1 MNTSLRRLLVLFP
14 PSAWLV
20 RFRRRSIRWR
30 KFRRDFRE
38 FQSQSATGQA
48 RFALR
53 WSDRFPCLDDN
64 TGYTSFDWHYVF
76 HTAWA
81 ARLVAANSPARHIDI
96 ASSLYFNAL
105 VSAFVP
111 VDFYEYRPVALNL
124 SGLENRHADLLA
136 LPFKDQSVPSLS
148 CMHVVEHI
156 GLGRYGEPIDA
167 DGDLKA
173 MAELRRVLA
182 PGGAL
187 FFVVPV
193 GRPRLQFNAHR
204 IYSHRQIV
212 EAFAGLELAEFSLQ
226 PDFPRCE
233 LVRHASPELAAEQRY
248 GCGCFHFVR
257 PL

>member
-1 MNTSLRRLLVLFP
+1 MTSLRRLLDLFP
-14 PSAWLV
+14 PAAWLM
-20 RFRRRSIRWR
+20 RFRRRKIRWR
-30 KFRRDFRE
+30 KFRRDFHE
-38 FQSQSATGQA
+38 FQSQSALGQA
-48 RFALR
+48 RFPLR
-53 WSDRFPCLDDN
+53 WSDRFPCLDDA

-81 ARLVAANSPARHIDI
+81 ARLVAANSPARHTDI
-96 ASSLYFNAL
+96 ASSLYFNSI

-124 SGLENRHADLLA
+124 SGLETRHADLLA
-136 LPFKDQSVPSLS
+136 LPFEDQSVPSLS
-148 CMHVVEHI
+148 CMHVVEHV

-182 PGGAL
+182 PGGSL

-193 GRPRLQFNAHR
+193 GRPQIQFNAHR

-233 LVRHASPELAAEQRY
+233 LVRNASPALADEQRY

-257 PL
+257 PC